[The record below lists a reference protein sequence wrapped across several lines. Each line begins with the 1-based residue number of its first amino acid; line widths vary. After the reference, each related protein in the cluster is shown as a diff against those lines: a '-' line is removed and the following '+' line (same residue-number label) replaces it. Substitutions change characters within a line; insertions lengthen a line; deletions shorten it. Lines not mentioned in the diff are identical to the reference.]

1 MNYLKLIITRITVF
15 STILFFFLFSYP
27 AAATD
32 KNNNKSK
39 NEQDKLLKESGQ
51 EDENIEEE
59 IVVTAK
65 AQKEKKGETH
75 RAVSTVNSR
84 DLAQKPPR
92 TTPEALIDL
101 PGVFLQ
107 KTNHGGGAP
116 IIRGQIG
123 PGVLLLFDG
132 IRLNNSVYRTGPL
145 QYLNL
150 VDPLFLSQIEVM
162 RGNGSVLYGSDA
174 IGGVINLLPINASRD
189 FSADLSARYSSA
201 DRGRIFN
208 AKASFSSGTI
218 STLAS
223 ASFKI
228 FDNLRAAS
236 PTGEQI
242 WTGYEQQSFYLK
254 TAKSFKWGIFDK
266 WNLSLNYMY
275 SSIPDAGRTDKL
287 TAQNKLQI
295 YDNKIHLFYSKLKFR
310 FPIAKTSGELAF
322 SFQHFQENT
331 QSWVMADNLIDKLEG
346 ENDFT
351 QVYTPAL
358 DLRLKSTILDKTLFI
373 SYGGMLYRDWVDSEL
388 NFRDSEGNWSKL
400 DYTSYPDGS
409 SYQNWGI
416 YLNSEYRLLQKV
428 PDHTIKLYGGYRFHG
443 IEGNS
448 PSRNALPEVDFSLF
462 GNVFNFGVQ
471 HLYKELINTSLVF
484 SQGFRAPNLQ
494 ETVMLGN
501 AGKYFHVPNPDLK
514 PEYSDSIEFTTGF
527 SSDRFALSV
536 SSWLSRIE
544 GIIDREESQWEGN
557 STIDGQQVVQSVNGD
572 RGLVTGV
579 ETAFLTRLKMGLYAG
594 GNLTYVWGESKNN
607 DGETHPLSRIPP
619 IYGMLKLG
627 YKNSFNANYAGF
639 LEGYLRFARKQD
651 RLSTHDESDLRIPDN
666 GTPGWYT
673 INLRAWL
680 GIFNYPHKKAKT
692 FVTLDLNNLADVH
705 YKYHGSGV
713 WAPGRSFI
721 LSLRSSF

>member
-15 STILFFFLFSYP
+15 STVLFFFLFSFS
-27 AAATD
+27 ASGTD
-32 KNNNKSK
+32 KNNNISEKK
-39 NEQDKLLKESGQ
+39 QDNQLKTSIS
-51 EDENIEEE
+51 EDEYDEEE

-65 AQKEKKGETH
+65 AKKEKKDETH

-84 DLAQKPPR
+84 ELAQKPPR
-92 TTPEALIDL
+92 TTPEALLDL
-101 PGVFLQ
+101 SGVFLQ

-150 VDPLFLSQIEVM
+150 VDPFFLRQVEVM

-189 FSADLSARYSSA
+189 FSAVLSARYSSA
-201 DRGRIFN
+201 DRGRVFN
-208 AKASFSSGTI
+208 TKASFSSGTF

-254 TAKSFKWGIFDK
+254 TAKSFAWGIFDK
-266 WNLSLNYMY
+266 WKLSLNYMY

-287 TAQNKLQI
+287 AAQNKLQI
-295 YDNKIHLFYSKLKFR
+295 YDNRIHLVYSKLNFR
-310 FPIAKTSGELAF
+310 FPSAQTRGELTF
-322 SFQHFQENT
+322 SFQHFEEDK
-331 QSWVMADNLIDKLEG
+331 QSWKMADNLIDKLEG
-346 ENDFT
+346 ESDLT
-351 QVYTPAL
+351 RVYTPAL
-358 DLRLKSTILDKTLFI
+358 DLRLKSTFLDKSLFFR
-373 SYGGMLYRDWVDSEL
+373 YGGMFYRDWVGSQL
-388 NFRDSEGNWSKL
+388 NYRNTEGNWSEL

-409 SYQNWGI
+409 SYQNWGV
-416 YLNSEYRLLQKV
+416 YLNTESRFLQKV
-428 PDHTIKLYGGYRFHG
+428 PNHTIKLYGGYRFHG

-448 PSRNALPEVDFSLF
+448 PSRNSLPEVDFSLF
-462 GNVFNFGVQ
+462 GNVFNFGIQ
-471 HLYKELINTSLVF
+471 HLYKEFINTSLVF

-501 AGKYFHVPNPDLK
+501 AGKYFHVPNHDLK
-514 PEYSDSIEFTTGF
+514 PEYSDSIEFTSGL
-527 SSDRFALSV
+527 SSARFTLSV

-557 STIDGQQVVQSVNGD
+557 NTIDGQQVVQSVNGD
-572 RGLVTGV
+572 RGFVTGV
-579 ETAFLTRLKMGLYAG
+579 ETSFQTRFKMGLYTG
-594 GNLTYVWGESKNN
+594 GNLTYIWGESKNN
-607 DGETHPLSRIPP
+607 DGETNPLSRIPP
-619 IYGMLKLG
+619 LYGIFKLG
-627 YKNSFNANYAGF
+627 YKNNFNANYAGF
-639 LEGYLRFARKQD
+639 LEGYLRFASKQD
-651 RLSTHDESDLRIPDN
+651 RLSPHDESDLRIPDN

-680 GIFNYPHKKAKT
+680 GVFNFPHKMAKT
-692 FVTLDLNNLADVH
+692 FVSLDLHNLADVH

-713 WAPGRSFI
+713 WAPGRSVI